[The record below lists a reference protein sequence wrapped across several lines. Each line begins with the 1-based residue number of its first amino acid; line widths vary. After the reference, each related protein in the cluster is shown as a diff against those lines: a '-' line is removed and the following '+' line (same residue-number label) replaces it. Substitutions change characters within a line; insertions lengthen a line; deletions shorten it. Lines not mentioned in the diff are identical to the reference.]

1 MTPAIAHA
9 HRCALAAVDAATA
22 AGHPA
27 LVAAAARLAQV
38 AEALECGE
46 PAPRWV
52 GRQERKDL
60 APRILDFL
68 RRTGPATERTIS
80 AALEDV
86 PRSTVRR
93 RLVSLA
99 AAGKIKDAGRM
110 RWGLVGSTHPR
121 AE

>member
-9 HRCALAAVDAATA
+9 HRAALAAVDAATA

-27 LVAAAARLAQV
+27 LVAAATSLAAVADALAR
-38 AEALECGE
+38 GD
-46 PAPRWV
+46 APPHVV
-52 GRQERKDL
+52 GRPERRDV

-68 RRTGPATERTIS
+68 RRTGPATDRTICHE
-80 AALEDV
+80 LRDV

-99 AAGKIKDAGRM
+99 AAGRIVAAEGM
-110 RWGLVGSTHPR
+110 RWRLS
-121 AE
+121 

>member
-27 LVAAAARLAQV
+27 LLAAATSLAAVADALAR
-38 AEALECGE
+38 GD
-46 PAPRWV
+46 APPHVV
-52 GRQERKDL
+52 GRPERKDVV
-60 APRILDFL
+60 PRILDFL
-68 RRTGPATERTIS
+68 RRTGPATERTIT
-80 AALEDV
+80 AALGDV

-99 AAGKIKDAGRM
+99 AAGKIRDAGGM
-110 RWGLVGSTHPR
+110 RWGI
-121 AE
+121 A

>member
-38 AEALECGE
+38 AEALERGE
-46 PAPRWV
+46 PAPRGP
-52 GRQERKDL
+52 GRSERRDV

-68 RRTGPATERTIS
+68 RATGPATDRTICHE
-80 AALEDV
+80 LRDV

-93 RLVSLA
+93 RLHALA
-99 AAGKIKDAGRM
+99 AAGKIRDAGGM
-110 RWGLVGSTHPR
+110 RWGL
-121 AE
+121 A

>member
-80 AALEDV
+80 TALADV

-99 AAGKIKDAGRM
+99 AAGRIVAAEGM
-110 RWGLVGSTHPR
+110 RWRLS
-121 AE
+121 